1 MEYITA
7 DDKSKLEEELSDR
20 VKRRKEISDRIG
32 RARELG
38 DLKENGEYHA
48 AREDQGMNEAR
59 IKLLEERLA
68 SAVVADTDDVPADM
82 VFLGATVKLRDIA
95 TDDEDLYKLVGEAS
109 GRYDLDYVE
118 VTSNSN
124 LGQALMK
131 THVGEQIRVDLPRG
145 AKTFEIV
152 EIVS

>member
-1 MEYITA
+1 MEFITA
-7 DDKSKLEEELSDR
+7 EDKVKLQEELSDR
-20 VKRRKEISDRIG
+20 GRLRKEISDRIG

-68 SAVVADTDDVPADM
+68 TAVVADPDDIPKDM
-82 VFLGATVKLRDIA
+82 VFLGATVKLRDL
-95 TDDEDLYKLVGEAS
+95 TNDDEDLYKIVGEVS

-118 VTSNSN
+118 VTTNSN
-124 LGQALMK
+124 LGQALLK

-152 EIVS
+152 EILS

>member
-1 MEYITA
+1 M
-7 DDKSKLEEELSDR
+7 
-20 VKRRKEISDRIG
+20 
-32 RARELG
+32 G

-59 IKLLEERLA
+59 IKLREVRLR
-68 SAVVADTDDVPADM
+68 SAVVADTDDVPDGM
-82 VFLGATVKLRDIA
+82 VFLGSIVRLRDIA
-95 TDDEDLYKLVGEAS
+95 NDDEELYKLVGDAS

-124 LGQALMK
+124 LGQALLK

-145 AKTFEIV
+145 SKTFEIL
-152 EIVS
+152 EIVT

>member
-1 MEYITA
+1 MEFITA
-7 DDKSKLEEELSDR
+7 DDKVKLQGELTDR
-20 VKRRKEISDRIG
+20 VRRRKEISDRIG

-59 IKLLEERLA
+59 IKLLEERIA
-68 SAVVADTDDVPADM
+68 SAVVADTGDIPDDM
-82 VFLGATVKLRDIA
+82 VFLGATVKLRDLT
-95 TDDEDLYKLVGEAS
+95 TDEEDLYKIVGEAS

-131 THVGEQIRVDLPRG
+131 THVGEKIRVDLPRG
-145 AKTFEIV
+145 AKTFEIL
-152 EIVS
+152 EIVT